1 MEEFILTGINLSI
14 VNSVTSHSH
23 RNVILI
29 HTQKC
34 IQGRSHSVVNSVISH
49 SFRVTLKN
57 TVEKFTKQKETG
69 SCSLK
74 IDFQQR
80 MIYCDYKSKL

>member
-34 IQGRSHSVVNSVISH
+34 IQGRSHSVVNSV
-49 SFRVTLKN
+49 KN